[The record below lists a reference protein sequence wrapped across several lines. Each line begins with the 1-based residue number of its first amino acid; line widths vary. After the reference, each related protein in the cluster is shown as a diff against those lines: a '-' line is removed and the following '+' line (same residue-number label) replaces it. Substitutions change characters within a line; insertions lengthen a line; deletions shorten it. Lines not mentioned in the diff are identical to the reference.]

1 MRNIW
6 IILNIVIAVGIISIP
21 ILFLGCFDKN
31 KILTGKLT
39 RLWARWI
46 IWSTGIDYEI
56 IGLGNIKEDKQ
67 YIFMSNHE
75 SALDILFGIACLPC
89 NIVFL
94 AKKELFRI
102 PVFGWAMLA
111 AGSIKIDRKNPERA
125 KKSVDNAVETFKG
138 SSFSTIIYPEG
149 TRSKTGELLPFKKG
163 GFILAIR
170 SKLPLV
176 PVTILGTGNILP
188 KGSFRF
194 KKGHI
199 KVIISEP
206 IDTLNMVVA
215 DKDKLLRRC
224 QEEITLHKTY
234 IANGKVRDCE
244 LYSA

>member
-1 MRNIW
+1 MRSIW
-6 IILNIVIAVGIISIP
+6 VILNIVISVSIISIP
-21 ILFLGCFDKN
+21 ILLLGWLDWN
-31 KILTGKLT
+31 KYLTGKLT

-56 IGLGNIKEDKQ
+56 MGLENIKQDKQ

-94 AKKELFRI
+94 AKKELFKI

-125 KKSVDNAVETFKG
+125 KKSINNAVETFIQAT
-138 SSFSTIIYPEG
+138 FSTIIFPEG
-149 TRSKTGELLPFKKG
+149 TRSDAGELLPFKKG

-170 SKLPLV
+170 SKLPVV
-176 PVTILGTGNILP
+176 PVTILGAGDILP
-188 KGSFRF
+188 KGSFVF

-199 KVIISEP
+199 KVIVSEA
-206 IDTLNMVVA
+206 IDTLKMTVE
-215 DKDKLLRRC
+215 DKDKLLQLCRGA
-224 QEEITLHKTY
+224 IILNKNYT
-234 IANGKVRDCE
+234 ANEKVSNCE